1 MFEHQMVCE
10 NFEAEGE
17 FDWILRDRKL
27 KLVALVSPPGYK
39 KEEYKCLMLITN
51 IFLQWIY
58 PKSLSGRTTSTHFFS
73 LRLP

>member
-1 MFEHQMVCE
+1 MVCE

-51 IFLQWIY
+51 IFLRHYEHWVV
-58 PKSLSGRTTSTHFFS
+58 RCFFA
-73 LRLP
+73 

>member
-1 MFEHQMVCE
+1 MVCE

-39 KEEYKCLMLITN
+39 T
-51 IFLQWIY
+51 
-58 PKSLSGRTTSTHFFS
+58 R
-73 LRLP
+73 RV